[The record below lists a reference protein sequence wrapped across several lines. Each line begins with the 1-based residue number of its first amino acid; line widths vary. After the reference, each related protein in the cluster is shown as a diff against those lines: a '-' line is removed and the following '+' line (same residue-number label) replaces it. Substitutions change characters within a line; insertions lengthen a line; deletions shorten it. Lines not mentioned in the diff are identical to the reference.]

1 MGNCL
6 GSRKPAGNRL
16 DDSAPDVARK
26 PVNAQPDAATAREMR
41 LAAAEGRQKK
51 HENRGVQ
58 GSGGKLSQS
67 LQAQS
72 KLKPGQE
79 TEENVERIVWD

>member
-6 GSRKPAGNRL
+6 GSRKPSGNRL
-16 DDSAPDVARK
+16 NEPGDVART
-26 PVNAQPDAATAREMR
+26 PAGPQPDAATAREMR

-51 HENRGVQ
+51 QNNRGVQ
-58 GSGGKLSQS
+58 GSGGKLSQK

-79 TEENVERIVWD
+79 NEENVERIVWD